1 MADMRLRIAV
11 CCATRPMSMVAGS
24 RPPPAGCSRSR
35 IRRRGRDRQS
45 SGFGVAETRRA
56 IEAAEKAYPAWRSK
70 TAKERAAVLRKW
82 YDLIIENKEDL
93 AVLMTSE
100 QGKPLAESRGEVVY
114 GASFIEWF
122 GEEAKRVYGDVI
134 PQNVNGR
141 RIVVLKEPIGVT
153 AAITP
158 WNFPIAM
165 ITRKVAPALAV
176 GCTSVIKPAK
186 LTPLSALALA
196 ELAHRA
202 ACRRVCSTSLRRR
215 RRRRSA
221 RRSAPIRPCGRY
233 Q

>member
-1 MADMRLRIAV
+1 
-11 CCATRPMSMVAGS
+11 
-24 RPPPAGCSRSR
+24 
-35 IRRRGRDRQS
+35 
-45 SGFGVAETRRA
+45 
-56 IEAAEKAYPAWRSK
+56 
-70 TAKERAAVLRKW
+70 
-82 YDLIIENKEDL
+82 
-93 AVLMTSE
+93 MTSE
-100 QGKPLAESRGEVVY
+100 QGKSLAESRGEVVY

-134 PQNVNGR
+134 PQNVSGR
-141 RIVVLKEPIGVT
+141 RIIVVKEPIGVT

-202 ACRRVCSTSLRRR
+202 GVPAGVLNVLTSSSASEVGKELCSNPIVRKVSVTGSTEIGKLVMRLSSDTLKKLSLELGGNAPFIVFDDADLDAAVQGAMASKYRNSGQTCVCANRILVQEKCTM
-215 RRRRSA
+215 RS
-221 RRSAPIRPCGRY
+221 PISWRTR
-233 Q
+233 

>member
-1 MADMRLRIAV
+1 MLR
-11 CCATRPMSMVAGS
+11 R
-24 RPPPAGCSRSR
+24 
-35 IRRRGRDRQS
+35 
-45 SGFGVAETRRA
+45 
-56 IEAAEKAYPAWRSK
+56 
-70 TAKERAAVLRKW
+70 W

-100 QGKPLAESRGEVVY
+100 QGKALAESRGEVVY

-196 ELAHRA
+196 ELADRA
-202 ACRRVCSTSLRRR
+202 GVPAGVLNVLTSS
-215 RRRRSA
+215 SA
-221 RRSAPIRPCGRY
+221 SEVGKELCTQPDRPQGIGDRFDRDR
-233 Q
+233 QAGDAAVVPTR